1 MGISRSSKNKR
12 RLTGGRMPI
21 HRKKRKFEMG
31 RQASMT
37 KLGEKKVINVR
48 GRGGNIK
55 RRALKLNEGNFTWIS
70 EQVTKKCKIVEV
82 IYNASSDLF
91 EVRLLNTDGSIKE
104 QTSDVYLDCLV
115 NVIDGMVERCPDYQ
129 KRVNEEYGLTI
140 HK

>member
-1 MGISRSSKNKR
+1 MEMAKYILQILRSRIIIIMSWGFHHPVAIENGLR
-12 RLTGGRMPI
+12 FNVNGFI
-21 HRKKRKFEMG
+21 HQGK
-31 RQASMT
+31 
-37 KLGEKKVINVR
+37 
-48 GRGGNIK
+48 
-55 RRALKLNEGNFTWIS
+55 
-70 EQVTKKCKIVEV
+70 VEV

-115 NVIDGMVERCPDYQ
+115 NVIDGMVERCLDYQ